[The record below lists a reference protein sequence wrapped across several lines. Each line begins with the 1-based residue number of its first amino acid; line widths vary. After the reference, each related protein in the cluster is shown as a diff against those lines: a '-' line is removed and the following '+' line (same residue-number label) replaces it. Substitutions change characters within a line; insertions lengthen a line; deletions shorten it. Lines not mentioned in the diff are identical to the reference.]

1 MVSVKQLRPFAGASL
16 ESFRS
21 ASGAIALIQQPV
33 DAAFKAVVSPGMVG
47 MRTVGMAHRSRME
60 ERLLAMLRDFD
71 NLEVHFL
78 QPNQDGEEFTVGRTD
93 TCDLMVLEPSVSQH
107 HATLRWNA
115 AAGDFAVRD
124 AQSMNGT
131 FINGAPLA
139 FKAQVMLHDGAT
151 LAFGDV
157 QFLYLRAETLHEHL
171 RRAVPGTPTP

>member
-16 ESFRS
+16 ESFRA
-21 ASGAIALIQQPV
+21 ASGSVALIQQPV
-33 DAAFKAVVSPGMVG
+33 ESAFKSVVPAMVG
-47 MRTVGMAHRSRME
+47 MRTVGMAHRSRMG

-93 TCDLMVLEPSVSQH
+93 TCDLMVPEPSVSQH

-115 AAGDFAVRD
+115 GTGDFSVRD

-131 FINGAPLA
+131 FINGAPLG

-171 RRAVPGTPTP
+171 RLAVPGTPAP

>member
-16 ESFRS
+16 ESFRA
-21 ASGAIALIQQPV
+21 ASGAVALIQQPV
-33 DAAFKAVVSPGMVG
+33 DATFKAVAPAMVG
-47 MRTVGMAHRSRME
+47 LRTVGMAHRSRME

-93 TCDLMVLEPSVSQH
+93 ACDLVVPEPSVSQH

-115 AAGDFAVRD
+115 GSGDFSVRD

-131 FINGAPLA
+131 FINGAPLG

-171 RRAVPGTPTP
+171 RLAVPGTPAP

>member
-1 MVSVKQLRPFAGASL
+1 MVSVNQLRPFAEASL
-16 ESFRS
+16 DSFRA
-21 ASGAIALIQQPV
+21 ASGSVALIQQPV
-33 DAAFKAVVSPGMVG
+33 EAVFRDPTPHFIGA
-47 MRTVGMAHRSRME
+47 RTVGMAHRSRMA

-78 QPNQDGEEFTVGRTD
+78 QPNQDGEEFTVGRSEA
-93 TCDLMVLEPSVSQH
+93 DLVVPELSVSQH

-115 AAGDFAVRD
+115 TSGDFSVRD

-131 FINGAPLA
+131 FINGAPLG

-171 RRAVPGTPTP
+171 RLAAPGMPSP

>member
-21 ASGAIALIQQPV
+21 ASGSVALIQQPV
-33 DAAFKAVVSPGMVG
+33 ESAFLAVAPAMVG
-47 MRTVGMAHRSRME
+47 MRTVGMAHRSRMG

-93 TCDLMVLEPSVSQH
+93 TCDLMVPEPSVSQH

-115 AAGDFAVRD
+115 GAGDFSVRD

-131 FINGAPLA
+131 FINGAPLG

-157 QFLYLRAETLHEHL
+157 QFLYLRAETLHQHL
-171 RRAVPGTPTP
+171 RLAVPGTPAP

>member
-16 ESFRS
+16 EAFRA
-21 ASGAIALIQQPV
+21 ASGSVALIQQPV
-33 DAAFKAVVSPGMVG
+33 EAVFRDVAPAMIGA
-47 MRTVGMAHRSRME
+47 RTVGMAHRSRMG

-93 TCDLMVLEPSVSQH
+93 ACDLMVPEPSVSQH

-115 AAGDFAVRD
+115 ASGDFSVRD

-171 RRAVPGTPTP
+171 RLAVPGTPAP

>member
-21 ASGAIALIQQPV
+21 ASGSVALIQQPV
-33 DAAFKAVVSPGMVG
+33 EAAFKAVIPAMVG
-47 MRTVGMAHRSRME
+47 MRTVGMAHRSRMG

-78 QPNQDGEEFTVGRTD
+78 QPNQDGEEFTVGRAD
-93 TCDLMVLEPSVSQH
+93 TCDLVVPEPSVSQH

-115 AAGDFAVRD
+115 GAGDFSVRD

-131 FINGAPLA
+131 FINGAPLG

-157 QFLYLRAETLHEHL
+157 QFLYLRAETLHQHL
-171 RRAVPGTPTP
+171 RLAVPGTPAP

>member
-1 MVSVKQLRPFAGASL
+1 MVSVNQLRPFAGASL
-16 ESFRS
+16 ESFRA
-21 ASGAIALIQQPV
+21 ASGSVALIQQPV
-33 DAAFKAVVSPGMVG
+33 EAFFRDLAPALIGA
-47 MRTVGMAHRSRME
+47 RTVGMAHRSRMG
-60 ERLLAMLRDFD
+60 ERLLTMLRDFD

-78 QPNQDGEEFTVGRTD
+78 QPNQDGEEFTVGRVD
-93 TCDLMVLEPSVSQH
+93 TCDLAVPEPSVSQH

-115 AAGDFAVRD
+115 ASGDFSVRD

-131 FINGAPLA
+131 FINGAPLG

-171 RRAVPGTPTP
+171 RLAAPGTPAP